1 MSRSPSPPPPID
13 YDRPVSPAAA
23 SADVYRRT
31 VPGINDIL
39 TGARSNGRSQSP
51 PPLPRYDVNAGQYDE
66 PLSAPVAVPAA
77 DEPLSQA
84 RRSARN
90 IVHTA
95 RAYTQPHQQYAQEPV
110 PQYALQQ
117 QQATQIPVHAQPQW
131 GAPSAAYTS
140 VASSS
145 SSDEPPAWAEE
156 LQEDVASAR
165 RALHRAN
172 ETLDDVRQR
181 MHAAHVRADQRLTDM
196 ASQVRQSEQDQTL
209 VLHILLGI
217 AIVSVVLLIVVT
229 VYTTLLPFLRAQR
242 DKKKTRIEKY
252 YYSEPPPPPP
262 RYRVP
267 AAQQPGAALAPTA
280 AAAAEETTSGY
291 ALPGVSSGSAAD
303 KSATWTTAARQ

>member
-23 SADVYRRT
+23 STDVYRRT

-39 TGARSNGRSQSP
+39 TGARTSRAQSP
-51 PPLPRYDVNAGQYDE
+51 PPLPRYDLTAGQYDE

-77 DEPLSQA
+77 DEPS
-84 RRSARN
+84 RRAAARN
-90 IVHTA
+90 VVHTA
-95 RAYTQPHQQYAQEPV
+95 PAYTQPHQQYAQEPV

-131 GAPSAAYTS
+131 GAPAGYAS
-140 VASSS
+140 VASSTS

-181 MHAAHVRADQRLTDM
+181 VHAAHVRADQRLTDM

-242 DKKKTRIEKY
+242 DKKKTRIEKHY
-252 YYSEPPPPPP
+252 YNEPPPPPP

-267 AAQQPGAALAPTA
+267 PAQPAAPPAAGAAVAG
-280 AAAAEETTSGY
+280 AEETTSGY